1 MTVLKIYYFKIIP
14 EFNNE
19 ALRCWVKLDMNDII
33 DQNVKLSQ
41 EFIVR
46 KLLFKSKWTAEY
58 NILKKSCK
66 NIVNMQRNRT
76 IWDGKSFD
84 LSFFVK

>member
-1 MTVLKIYYFKIIP
+1 MI
-14 EFNNE
+14 
-19 ALRCWVKLDMNDII
+19 DII

-58 NILKKSCK
+58 NILKK
-66 NIVNMQRNRT
+66 V
-76 IWDGKSFD
+76 
-84 LSFFVK
+84 V